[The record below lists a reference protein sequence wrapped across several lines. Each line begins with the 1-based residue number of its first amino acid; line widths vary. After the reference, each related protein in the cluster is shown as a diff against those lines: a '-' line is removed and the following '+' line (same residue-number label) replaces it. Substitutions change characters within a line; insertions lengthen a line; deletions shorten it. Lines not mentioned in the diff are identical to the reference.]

1 MLSRIHRFHGHN
13 SLSRVYRQGKAIR
26 DPRVTLRYAL
36 NPKRKSFR
44 AAVVVS
50 RKVSKSAVIRNKIR
64 RRIYEIIRP
73 LDSRISDSY
82 DLVFSVYSIEVALM
96 PMNELRTLLEEQLLE
111 AAVIKTNEL
120 ARSGIVNNK
129 KS

>member
-1 MLSRIHRFHGHN
+1 M
-13 SLSRVYRQGKAIR
+13 
-26 DPRVTLRYAL
+26 